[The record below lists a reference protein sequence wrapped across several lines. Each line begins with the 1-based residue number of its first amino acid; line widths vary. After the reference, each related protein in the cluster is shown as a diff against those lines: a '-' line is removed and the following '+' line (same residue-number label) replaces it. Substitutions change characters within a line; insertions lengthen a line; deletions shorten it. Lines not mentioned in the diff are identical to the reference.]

1 MDVPFL
7 PRQTFVGEN
16 ITYYS
21 NAFETGD
28 YNKLVVIFKNYG
40 SIGATP
46 TATVTMQT
54 SSDMRNWVDISGSL
68 TTDTVETKTGLSRF
82 LRAKVVIAG
91 TDPAVTLS
99 VLGKLVEE

>member
-7 PRQTFVGEN
+7 PRQTFVGAT
-16 ITYYS
+16 TYYS

-40 SIGATP
+40 SIGTSP
-46 TATVTMQT
+46 TVTVTMQT

-68 TTDTVETKTGLSRF
+68 TTDTVESKTGLSKF
-82 LRAKVVIAG
+82 LRAKVVLGG
-91 TDPAVTLS
+91 TGPGATLS